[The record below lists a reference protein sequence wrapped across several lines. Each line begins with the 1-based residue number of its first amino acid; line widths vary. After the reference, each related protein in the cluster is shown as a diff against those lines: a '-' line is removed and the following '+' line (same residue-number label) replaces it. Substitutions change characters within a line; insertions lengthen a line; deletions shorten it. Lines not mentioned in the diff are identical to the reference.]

1 MTFNESLNNPKSRD
15 FQDLKAKVEAALTD
29 VFHDLPGF
37 LFVNVTG
44 FRQGSV
50 ITKFFVVF
58 NDTSSMNR
66 SEIMDRLRNSNGTD
80 LMQGLVYSHVTT
92 GMAEKRVEEWEN
104 TEGEEKETLIPRWAI
119 ALTVLAAL
127 GVFVVATTVVRLL
140 RMVS

>member
-92 GMAEKRVEEWEN
+92 GMAEKRVEEWGN
-104 TEGEEKETLIPRWAI
+104 TEKETLIPRWAI

>member
-66 SEIMDRLRNSNGTD
+66 SEIMDRLRNSNSTD

-92 GMAEKRVEEWEN
+92 GMAEKRVEEWGN